1 MKLYELPGHR
11 SPRPKIY
18 GLNPDGHEDGWVEFD
33 HIDGAYS
40 YCRAYDGNGT
50 DLGVCHLAAWTPLEP
65 HEDGYR
71 VAERDS
77 EGGE

>member
-1 MKLYELPGHR
+1 MKLYELSDR
-11 SPRPKIY
+11 QNPRPKIY
-18 GLNPDGHEDGWVEFD
+18 GLNPDGHENGVVEFD

-40 YCRAYDGNGT
+40 YCVAFDGFGNK
-50 DLGVCHLAAWTPLEP
+50 LGICHLAAWTTLEP
-65 HEDGYR
+65 FEDGYR